1 MKPGDRYIRMV
12 EIIGQLGDAGL
23 SASEIEAE
31 MRRLGVMKS
40 GPRGGRAKPSPEEAT
55 AEMLDAAIGA
65 ARIFSGQGIDAER
78 AAIVAA
84 LRAWAEDAGDPWMAH
99 CADRIA
105 AGEHLTRTGG
115 GR

>member
-12 EIIGQLGDAGL
+12 DIIGRLGDEGL

-31 MRRLGVMKS
+31 MRRLGMVKS
-40 GPRGGRAKPSPEEAT
+40 GPRGGRVKPTPEDAT

-65 ARIFSGQGIDAER
+65 ARIFSGQGVAAER
-78 AAIVAA
+78 AAVVAA
-84 LRAWAEDAGDPWMAH
+84 LRAWAEDGGDPWMTH

-105 AGEHLTRTGG
+105 AGEHLTRTGAL
-115 GR
+115 